1 MRKTIVSAVAVAG
14 FAIAFGAQA
23 QTVGEHEV
31 GLIGQSLES
40 GNEDIT
46 EFGGFYNYHNF
57 NSADSGYLYKAG
69 AEWTTGDESG
79 VDSTTYDI
87 GFTSG
92 YRVDLSP
99 NVTLDFIGGLGHK
112 NWTIEEGTGTELVVK
127 STYFRYGSALQFE
140 ANRDNTLRLEV
151 GSRLHLNGDFEVDL
165 PGGTTLSESIHND
178 NNIYAEASLLT
189 ESTGVPMRLSIFHEA
204 KDYVVDS
211 TDIDSYTTGLKAS
224 VMF

>member
-1 MRKTIVSAVAVAG
+1 MRKTIISTVAVAG
-14 FAIAFGAQA
+14 LAIAAGAQA
-23 QTVGEHEV
+23 QAVGEHEV

-40 GNEDIT
+40 GNVDVT

-69 AEWTTGDESG
+69 AEWTTGDDSG
-79 VDSTTYDI
+79 IDSTTYDI

-99 NVTLDFIGGLGHK
+99 NVTFDFLGGLGYK
-112 NWTIEEGTGTELVVK
+112 NWEIEEASGFDATVESIYL
-127 STYFRYGSALQFE
+127 RYGGALQFE

-151 GSRLHLNGDFEVDL
+151 GSRLHLNGDYEESFA
-165 PGGTTLSESIHND
+165 GGPTFSESIHND
-178 NNIYAEASLLT
+178 NNLYAEASLLT
-189 ESTGVPMRLSIFHEA
+189 ESTGVPMRLSIFHEG

-211 TDIDSYTTGLKAS
+211 GEIDAYTTGLKAS
-224 VMF
+224 VIF

>member
-1 MRKTIVSAVAVAG
+1 MKKTIVSAVAVAG

-23 QTVGEHEV
+23 QTFGEHEV

-99 NVTLDFIGGLGHK
+99 SVTFDFLGGLGYK
-112 NWTIEEGTGTELVVK
+112 NWEIEQPSGFEETIDSV
-127 STYFRYGSALQFE
+127 YFRYGGALQFE
-140 ANRDNTLRLEV
+140 ANPDNTLRLEV
-151 GSRLHLNGDFEVDL
+151 GSRLHLNGDYEESST
-165 PGGTTLSESIHND
+165 GGPSFSESIHND
-178 NNIYAEASLLT
+178 NNLYAEASLLT
-189 ESTGVPMRLSIFHEA
+189 ESTGVPMRLSIFHEG

-211 TDIDSYTTGLKAS
+211 GDIDAYTTGLKAS

>member
-23 QTVGEHEV
+23 QTVGEHEI

-40 GNEDIT
+40 GNEDMT

-69 AEWTTGDESG
+69 VEWTTGDKSG

-92 YRVDLSP
+92 YRVELSP
-99 NVTLDFIGGLGHK
+99 GVTFDFLGGLGYK
-112 NWTIEEGTGTELVVK
+112 NWEIEHPSRVEETIDSV
-127 STYFRYGSALQFE
+127 YFRYGGALQFE

-151 GSRLHLNGDFEVDL
+151 GSRLHLNGDYERKFPEG
-165 PGGTTLSESIHND
+165 PTFSESIHND
-178 NNIYAEASLLT
+178 NNLYAEASLLT
-189 ESTGVPMRLSIFHEA
+189 ESTGIPMRFSIFYEG

-211 TDIDSYTTGLKAS
+211 GDIDTYTAGLKAS
-224 VMF
+224 VIF

>member
-1 MRKTIVSAVAVAG
+1 MKKTIVSAVAVAG
-14 FAIAFGAQA
+14 FVMAFGAHA
-23 QTVGEHEV
+23 QNVGDHEV
-31 GLIGQSLES
+31 GLIGQSLEFE
-40 GNEDIT
+40 NEDVT

-99 NVTLDFIGGLGHK
+99 DVTFDFLGGLGYK
-112 NWTIEEGTGTELVVK
+112 NWEVEDNSGFEGTVESVYL
-127 STYFRYGSALQFE
+127 RYGGALQFE

-151 GSRLHLNGDFEVDL
+151 GSRLHLNGDYDSSFAD
-165 PGGTTLSESIHND
+165 GSSFSQSIHND

-204 KDYVVDS
+204 KDYVIDAGE
-211 TDIDSYTTGLKAS
+211 TDAYTTGLKAS